1 MTEPVEIARLAQAD
15 VDAVVALARTVWQ
28 ATYPPLIPQAQ
39 IDAMLADRYGPT
51 RIEQELGDSAQA
63 WWVAKTKD
71 AIVGFAHAHAEGDSA
86 KLDKLY
92 VHPAS
97 QRHGIG
103 AALLDAAEAWAG
115 AHGAHRVWLQ
125 VNRGNAQAV
134 RAYEKYGFRTVE
146 ARVFDIGGGF
156 VMDDYVM
163 EKPLRFANPDDAA
176 LRALLAPV
184 RTIAVV
190 GLSPKPSR
198 PSHRVA
204 EAMQYYGM
212 RIVPV
217 RPGVDHV
224 LGEKAYPT
232 LADIPFPVDL
242 VDVFR
247 AAEHV
252 PAIVD
257 QCLALHLP
265 AIWVQE
271 GIVHDEAALKAQTAG
286 MAVVM
291 DRCLLK
297 DYVRLF
303 TT

>member
-1 MTEPVEIARLAQAD
+1 MTEVRIARLDDAD

-28 ATYPPLIPQAQ
+28 ATYPALIPQAQ
-39 IDAMLADRYGPT
+39 IDTMLAQRYGRA
-51 RIEQELGDSAQA
+51 RIVRELGDAAHA
-63 WWVAKTKD
+63 WWAAKTGD
-71 AIVGFAHAHAEGDSA
+71 TIAGFAHAYLDGGAV

-92 VHPAS
+92 VDPDR
-97 QRHGIG
+97 QRRGIG
-103 AALLDAAEAWAG
+103 AALLGAVEAWAR
-115 AHGAHRVWLQ
+115 AHGAGRIWLQ
-125 VNRGNAQAV
+125 VNRGNTRALS
-134 RAYEKYGFRTVE
+134 AYEKYGFRTVE
-146 ARVFDIGGGF
+146 ARVVDIGGGF
-156 VMDDYVM
+156 VMDDYIM
-163 EKPLRFANPDDAA
+163 EKTLRFENPADEA

-190 GLSPKPSR
+190 GLSPKPAR

-217 RPGVDHV
+217 RPGVDGM
-224 LGEKAYPT
+224 LGEKAYAT
-232 LADIPFPVDL
+232 LADIPFAVDL

-257 QCLALHLP
+257 ECLALHLP
-265 AIWVQE
+265 AIWLQE
-271 GIVHDEAALKAQTAG
+271 GIVHDAAALKARAAG